1 MKRYA
6 IIGFGCAGFHAAKS
20 IRQLD
25 AEGRI
30 TVFNDTGQPPFN
42 PMLST
47 YYASNKLELDGV
59 FPFGTLEEIQE
70 QWSLDIHN
78 NVQVDWVDATS
89 KAITLQDGSK
99 HSFDSI
105 LIATGARAIVPP
117 SFRKGGGDYF
127 LMRTLADAQRLRTKV
142 EEGGIKRAT
151 VVGGSMV
158 GIKVAE
164 LLHENGIETTIV
176 DAASYLF
183 PLAAYESVAKV
194 IQQRLEKQ
202 GIKFLFGAQVSTI
215 TKEGVVLGDGNLLES
230 DIVCLCIGTSANV
243 ELVANTKVV
252 EDSPVKVNR
261 GIVVDMHMQTT
272 CPGIYAAGDC
282 CEGINLQTGKTQIIG
297 LWANAAAQG
306 SCAGR
311 NMAGKTTVYYGNI
324 LHNITHFMGMDFIG
338 LGDPTL
344 PGERHTFKKE
354 GLIIEAVLEGDR
366 INSINIFGNY
376 KISGIL
382 KNHLTKLLIGG
393 ERKLSIA
400 QQGLLA
406 NQGLSWEFIKLI
418 GGEI

>member
-1 MKRYA
+1 
-6 IIGFGCAGFHAAKS
+6 
-20 IRQLD
+20 
-25 AEGRI
+25 
-30 TVFNDTGQPPFN
+30 
-42 PMLST
+42 MLST